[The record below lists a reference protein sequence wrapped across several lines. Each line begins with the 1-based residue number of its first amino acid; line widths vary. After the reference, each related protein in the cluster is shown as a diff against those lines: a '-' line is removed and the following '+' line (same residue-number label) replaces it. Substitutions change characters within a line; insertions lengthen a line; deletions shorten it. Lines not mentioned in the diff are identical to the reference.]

1 GWSFSY
7 AVPKVRTDCGEI
19 SFTSCPYAISCRARK
34 CDPAQASITTVQLGR
49 LPSNRIICWRV
60 VFLRKTSRP
69 ALSCPCRWKLCLPRS
84 MPTSVAVLMMM
95 ASENK
100 TPCQSLALT
109 GCGGDHLIN
118 PHPLQGCGLH
128 VSLEGSGNLNR
139 NRIAGVAEFA
149 VGAHIKDVGLEAGQ
163 LGFAVM
169 GIGADD
175 QAMANA
181 GLVRGGAV
189 DRDDLRAFLAAD
201 GVGGEALAVV
211 DVVDLDLFVFTN
223 AGQIQPVAV
232 DG

>member
-1 GWSFSY
+1 
-7 AVPKVRTDCGEI
+7 
-19 SFTSCPYAISCRARK
+19 
-34 CDPAQASITTVQLGR
+34 
-49 LPSNRIICWRV
+49 
-60 VFLRKTSRP
+60 
-69 ALSCPCRWKLCLPRS
+69 
-84 MPTSVAVLMMM
+84 
-95 ASENK
+95 
-100 TPCQSLALT
+100 
-109 GCGGDHLIN
+109 
-118 PHPLQGCGLH
+118 GLH

-211 DVVDLDLFVFTN
+211 DVVDLNLFVLTN
-223 AGQIQPVAV
+223 AGQVQPVAV
-232 DG
+232 DGAGAFVIQHRVGHLGAVQFGLEHDGVHGGVLRVRKRRKVCPNPPACSRLRSSGYQWFTRPLQATYVGIAALEAGSERSFGLLKLRFLACSRYVAQRPVTGGTGRYRLAGCRSGGSCRGTRRPG